1 VISLPNIQLPIMTDS
16 DLQQLKQAFVNDMI
30 ESMDMDTLISYAFD
44 SMMKDYA
51 DMNEEEFRE
60 EIIYYQCGDEQ
71 YYNDLVEQAVG

>member
-16 DLQQLKQAFVNDMI
+16 DLQQLKEAFVNDMI

>member
-1 VISLPNIQLPIMTDS
+1 MISLPNIQLPIMTDS

>member
-1 VISLPNIQLPIMTDS
+1 MISLPNIQLPIMTDS
-16 DLQQLKQAFVNDMI
+16 DLQQLKEAFVNDMI